1 MCTYR
6 FFIRPLCL
14 ACVLVVIQGCT
25 TATRFEGAA
34 PGTRFS
40 LREFEV
46 VELPKDM
53 VLESK
58 ATGQYEFMATTPSCD
73 ALYGILPLRVN
84 GGTMAA
90 SIALFAP
97 ALFIGGFRD
106 VFAFYQLDPVE
117 GVVRYKNKAEDDW
130 RRYKPT
136 SAESERAKRYFDS
149 LGTQCNPREM
159 PIRP

>member
-6 FFIRPLCL
+6 FFIRPFLL

-25 TATRFEGAA
+25 TATRFEGAV

-46 VELPKDM
+46 VELPKEM

-58 ATGQYEFMATTPSCD
+58 ATGQYEFMATTPACD

-84 GGTMAA
+84 GGTMGA
-90 SIALFAP
+90 SIVLFAP

-117 GVVRYKNKAEDDW
+117 GVVRFKNKAEDDW

-136 SAESERAKRYFDS
+136 SAERERAKRYFDG
-149 LGTQCNPREM
+149 LGVQCLPANNPS
-159 PIRP
+159 P